1 MSADYKI
8 PKYVSNSVKDLI
20 IKILNTNPDERYTI
34 ENIMSHPWFSRVS
47 TFPWPLISLNGD
59 ISEEDTHEFLMSQTS
74 GGVNI
79 EVKPVPVNND
89 IISILS
95 DYGWNKE
102 YAIKCIQMNK
112 HNSVTSTYYL
122 LLKHKKRQ
130 FVEELEKQG
139 KSFGKSI
146 RNEKEQ
152 LINLLKNYNG
162 NKAVKFDKTNNA
174 EKASKESED
183 KPSNAQNAKEEVN
196 KSFKFENEKY
206 KNNSKLNK
214 TTLAPITIPED
225 SIEINNETNLNQT
238 IDTSTDIKK
247 RYESVDANSKKTSNF
262 KIKRINKTNIKD
274 SIELRNETTDEE
286 VIISSRHRNQEMS
299 PSPSPDKYDIDPTDH
314 QKPFE
319 IDPQQI
325 KKANYSTTNK
335 KSKKYDYQ
343 DLEFTNCS
351 NRQKSKQESEGKK
364 HIKII

>member
-1 MSADYKI
+1 
-8 PKYVSNSVKDLI
+8 
-20 IKILNTNPDERYTI
+20 
-34 ENIMSHPWFSRVS
+34 
-47 TFPWPLISLNGD
+47 
-59 ISEEDTHEFLMSQTS
+59 
-74 GGVNI
+74 
-79 EVKPVPVNND
+79 
-89 IISILS
+89 
-95 DYGWNKE
+95 
-102 YAIKCIQMNK
+102 MNK

-174 EKASKESED
+174 EKASKESEE